1 MMASAKTSTIRCWG
15 YGRCDPL
22 KSQRFSLEAI
32 HGKLVTEM
40 AFDPHNFPAFPV
52 PQISKNTGM
61 SLRVYA
67 AIHLQVADSGIP
79 WLDEMIRTRVMQP
92 HHLRTTLSPAE

>member
-1 MMASAKTSTIRCWG
+1 MKAIR
-15 YGRCDPL
+15 
-22 KSQRFSLEAI
+22 
-32 HGKLVTEM
+32 GKLVTEM

-79 WLDEMIRTRVMQP
+79 WLDEMIRIRATRPPSIQYIP
-92 HHLRTTLSPAE
+92 SPVE